1 MYLSKFIKKI
11 QMVSTD
17 ELKEFLEFKVNQYN
31 NHSFIECDPISIPH
45 QFSIKEDIEIS
56 AFLTSTISWGNR
68 KAILKAANELM
79 CLMGNS
85 PFDFIMNSN
94 SNQISR
100 VSRYYYRTFNGSDLG
115 YFILSLKNIYEN
127 HGGLELIFSNRT
139 NEFLHDSIANFRS
152 IFFELPHLD
161 RTRKHVSNPDTGS
174 AAKRL
179 HMMLRWLV
187 RKDNKSVDFG
197 IWKNISPSS
206 LSIPLDLHSGNT
218 ARKLGLLKRK
228 QNDLKAVIELDSIC
242 RYFDPVDPAK
252 YDFALFGLGINEK
265 F

>member
-1 MYLSKFIKKI
+1 M
-11 QMVSTD
+11 TNE
-17 ELKEFLEFKVNQYN
+17 ELKDFLDFKVSQYN
-31 NHSFIECDPISIPH
+31 KPSFIEFDPISIPH

-56 AFLTSTISWGNR
+56 AFLTATISWGNR

-79 CLMGNS
+79 SLMGNS

-100 VSRYYYRTFNGSDLG
+100 VSNYYYRTFKGSDLG

-127 HGGLELIFSNRT
+127 HGGLELIFSNNSKDT
-139 NEFLHDSIANFRS
+139 LHDSITTFRS
-152 IFFELPHLD
+152 KFFELPHFD
-161 RTRKHVSNPDTGS
+161 RTRKHVSNPDSGS

-187 RKDNKSVDFG
+187 RKDNKGVDFG

-228 QNDLKAVIELDSIC
+228 QNDLKAVMELDSIC
-242 RYFDPVDPAK
+242 RYFDQADPAK
-252 YDFALFGLGINEK
+252 YDFALFGLGVNEQ

>member
-1 MYLSKFIKKI
+1 MSH
-11 QMVSTD
+11 D
-17 ELKEFLEFKVNQYN
+17 ELKDFLDFKVNQYN
-31 NHSFIECDPISIPH
+31 NLSFIECDPISIPH
-45 QFSIKEDIEIS
+45 LFSIKEDIEIS
-56 AFLTSTISWGNR
+56 AFLTATISWGNR

-100 VSRYYYRTFNGSDLG
+100 VSKYYYRTFHGSDLG

-127 HGGLELIFSNRT
+127 HGGLEFIFSN
-139 NEFLHDSIANFRS
+139 NSNDSLHDSITSFRS

-161 RTRKHVSNPDTGS
+161 RTRKHVSNPDSGS

-187 RKDNKSVDFG
+187 RKDNNGVDFG
-197 IWKNISPSS
+197 IWKNISPSR
-206 LSIPLDLHSGNT
+206 LSIPLDIHSGNT
-218 ARKLGLLKRK
+218 ARALGLLTRK
-228 QNDLKAVIELDSIC
+228 QNDLKAVMELDSIC
-242 RYFDPVDPAK
+242 RYFDPADPAK
-252 YDFALFGLGINEK
+252 YDFALFGLGVNEK

>member
-1 MYLSKFIKKI
+1 MSH
-11 QMVSTD
+11 D
-17 ELKEFLEFKVNQYN
+17 ELNDFLDFKVIQYN
-31 NHSFIECDPISIPH
+31 NPSFIECDPISIPH

-56 AFLTSTISWGNR
+56 AFLTATISWGNR

-100 VSRYYYRTFNGSDLG
+100 ASKYYYRTFHGSDLD

-127 HGGLELIFSNRT
+127 HGGLELIFSN
-139 NEFLHDSIANFRS
+139 NSNDSLHDSITSFRS

-161 RTRKHVSNPDTGS
+161 RTRKHVSNPDSGS

-187 RKDNKSVDFG
+187 RKDNNGVDFG
-197 IWKNISPSS
+197 IWKDISPSC

-228 QNDLKAVIELDSIC
+228 SNDLKAVIELDQVL
-242 RYFDPVDPAK
+242 REFDPNDPAK
-252 YDFALFGLGINEK
+252 YDFALFGLGAFEQ